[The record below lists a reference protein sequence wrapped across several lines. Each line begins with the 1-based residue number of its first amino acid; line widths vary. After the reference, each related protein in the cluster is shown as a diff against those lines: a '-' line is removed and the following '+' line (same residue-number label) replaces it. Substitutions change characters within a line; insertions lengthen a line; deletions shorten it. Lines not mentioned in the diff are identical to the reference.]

1 MTFCPQRKRR
11 CQCPCPGNQRK
22 DNRHNSYTPGRS
34 IVTENF
40 YTENHFYSKHQQY
53 QCSGYGERRNVD
65 IEKLQ
70 QGIPCKKESN
80 HDCIRDQSSFPCLHL
95 FSCCIEIDDNRRR
108 TCDINHSKQ
117 HHKSGEYLLYT
128 QMQIH
133 LYKLYELYFGVYRPQ
148 VILINHETTPKYF
161 LTTAGTANPATI
173 PIFNPPR
180 SLHPKAHGYVPTAEQ
195 SG

>member
-1 MTFCPQRKRR
+1 MAKEEMSTLK
-11 CQCPCPGNQRK
+11 
-22 DNRHNSYTPGRS
+22 SW
-34 IVTENF
+34 
-40 YTENHFYSKHQQY
+40 
-53 QCSGYGERRNVD
+53 
-65 IEKLQ
+65 Q

-161 LTTAGTANPATI
+161 LTTAGTAKPGHNPYFQSAQISSSEGTWI
-173 PIFNPPR
+173 RADSGAIRVIFNKC
-180 SLHPKAHGYVPTAEQ
+180 L
-195 SG
+195 